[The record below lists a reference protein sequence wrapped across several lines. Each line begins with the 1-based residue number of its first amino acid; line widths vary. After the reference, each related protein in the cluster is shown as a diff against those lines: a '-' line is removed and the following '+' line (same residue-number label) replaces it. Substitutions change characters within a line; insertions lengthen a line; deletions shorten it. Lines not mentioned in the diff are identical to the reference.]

1 MYCLG
6 MHLLFFWYLSL
17 AYKADLEIIEKSK
30 KKKKM
35 EKKGRSPNPLASPPS
50 PLPLPGPALTW
61 PSRGGLSSP
70 HPAARLGPGGT
81 SLLAGLARPPPLAGL
96 LVGPAWP
103 TCLDPFDLPCTGPS
117 PPPASIRPSWLG
129 PRCLVPAHS
138 RRPRHAPQ
146 RLAPVWATP
155 SRTLPAWCRSFLAP
169 PVISCNCLLFLSCAR
184 VYLRQNRPLRAPI
197 ARPRPQPR

>member
-50 PLPLPGPALTW
+50 PLPLPGPALAW

-70 HPAARLGPGGT
+70 IP
-81 SLLAGLARPPPLAGL
+81 RPDSAQ
-96 LVGPAWP
+96 VAH
-103 TCLDPFDLPCTGPS
+103 PS
-117 PPPASIRPSWLG
+117 PQA
-129 PRCLVPAHS
+129 
-138 RRPRHAPQ
+138 
-146 RLAPVWATP
+146 
-155 SRTLPAWCRSFLAP
+155 
-169 PVISCNCLLFLSCAR
+169 
-184 VYLRQNRPLRAPI
+184 
-197 ARPRPQPR
+197 